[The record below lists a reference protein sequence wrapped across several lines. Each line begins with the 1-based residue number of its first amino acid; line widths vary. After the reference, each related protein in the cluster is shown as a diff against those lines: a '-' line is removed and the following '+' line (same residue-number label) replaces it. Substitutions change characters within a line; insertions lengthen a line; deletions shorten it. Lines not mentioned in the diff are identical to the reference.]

1 MTEKKVFTA
10 TQFNRAAAEVFAA
23 AADGHQVLINN
34 DSYKSG
40 VFELTYRPRSGFS
53 EPEPKVDPEK
63 MPEYRLMTG
72 PEFRSAFG
80 INPLTGEPVGDKDDG

>member
-23 AADGHQVLINN
+23 AADGRQVLINN
-34 DSYKSG
+34 DAYKAG

-53 EPEPKVDPEK
+53 EQPEPKDAE
-63 MPEYRLMTG
+63 MR
-72 PEFRSAFG
+72 
-80 INPLTGEPVGDKDDG
+80 